1 MLNIQQTSAIQQ
13 GTMLINTYIN
23 KIDTDNYLHNCICGE
38 EHLSEIPLMILL
50 HDVKINYKEV

>member
-1 MLNIQQTSAIQQ
+1 
-13 GTMLINTYIN
+13 MLINTYIN